1 MTKVVFHEGGIYVDE
16 VIYETK
22 LTTNDLVEKV
32 KSLGISQYDEIF
44 CDSAEPKT
52 IEELC
57 RCGLNAKPSNKDV
70 TEGIKKIKSVP
81 MYVTEKSHNLVK
93 ELRNYKWKTDRNG
106 KKLDEPVK
114 FNDHL
119 CDSLRYAVFTK
130 LNAPQLTWGMI

>member
-1 MTKVVFHEGGIYVDE
+1 MTKVVFHDGAIYVDE
-16 VIYETK
+16 VLYETK
-22 LTTNDLVEKV
+22 LTTNDLVERV

-70 TEGIKKIKSVP
+70 VEGIKKIKSTP
-81 MYVTEKSHNLVK
+81 MFVTESSQNLIK

-119 CDSLRYAVFTK
+119 TDSLRYAVYTK